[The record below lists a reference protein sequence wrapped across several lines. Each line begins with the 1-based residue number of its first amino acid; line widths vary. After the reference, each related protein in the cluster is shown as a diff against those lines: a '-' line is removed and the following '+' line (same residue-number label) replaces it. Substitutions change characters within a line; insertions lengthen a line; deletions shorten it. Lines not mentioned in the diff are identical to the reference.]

1 MMSIASY
8 FAHASAL
15 KIASDY
21 IFFYPLAMTH
31 VWLVGALFFYFK
43 WERKQVAVPILA
55 AHPPISILLP
65 CHNEGENLHE
75 TISALLRQEYP
86 AFEIIAINDGSTD
99 NTGELL
105 DELSRRHPRLR
116 VVHLAA
122 NQGKA
127 MGLCAG
133 ALLSSNEFVVC
144 IDGDALLD
152 VHACT
157 WMMSHLAAP
166 HVGAVT
172 GNPRIRNR
180 STLLGRIQVGEFSSI
195 VGIIKRAQRIYG
207 RLFSVSGVVTAFRK
221 RALWEVNFWTPDM
234 ITEDVDVTWKLQRAG
249 WEIRFEP
256 NAKCWILM
264 PETVAGLWRQRVRW
278 AQGGSE
284 VFLRNF
290 DIFLHWRQRHMWLV
304 FCELT
309 ASLLWVYTTAAVVL
323 ITAILFLS
331 GHADALPQSHFV
343 SAGNTFFI
351 LILCSLVQFSVGLF
365 LDSRYESHL
374 WKTYLWIIWYPFLYW
389 IMIACATFVGFPKAL
404 LKKRGQRALWTSPD
418 RGFKP

>member
-1 MMSIASY
+1 MMSITHY
-8 FAHASAL
+8 FAHSSL
-15 KIASDY
+15 LEIASDF
-21 IFFYPLAMTH
+21 IFFYPLAMMH

-43 WERKQVAVPILA
+43 WERKQIAVPHLA
-55 AHPPISILLP
+55 VSPPISILLP
-65 CHNEGENLHE
+65 CHNEGENVRE
-75 TISALLRQEYP
+75 TIGALLRQDYP
-86 AFEIIAINDGSTD
+86 AFEIIAIDDGSTD

-105 DELSRRHPRLR
+105 DELSRRHPQLR
-116 VVHLAA
+116 VVHLAE

-133 ALLSSNEFVVC
+133 ALLSSNEFLVC

-152 VHACT
+152 AQAST
-157 WMMSHLAAP
+157 WMMSHFTSAR
-166 HVGAVT
+166 VGAVT

-207 RLFSVSGVVTAFRK
+207 RLFSVSGVVAAFRK
-221 RALWEVNFWTPDM
+221 RALWEVDFWTPDM
-234 ITEDVDVTWKLQRAG
+234 ITEDVDITWKLQRAG
-249 WEIRFEP
+249 WEVRFEP
-256 NAKCWILM
+256 HAKCWILM
-264 PETVAGLWRQRVRW
+264 PETIAGLWKQRVRW

-290 DIFLHWRQRHMWLV
+290 GVLAHWRQRHMWLV
-304 FCELT
+304 FFELA
-309 ASLLWVYTTAAVVL
+309 ASLLWVYTTAGVILVAV
-323 ITAILFLS
+323 AMSMS

-343 SAGNTFFI
+343 STGNTFFI
-351 LILCSLVQFSVGLF
+351 LILSSLVQFAVGLF

-404 LKKRGQRALWTSPD
+404 FKKRGQRALWSSPD